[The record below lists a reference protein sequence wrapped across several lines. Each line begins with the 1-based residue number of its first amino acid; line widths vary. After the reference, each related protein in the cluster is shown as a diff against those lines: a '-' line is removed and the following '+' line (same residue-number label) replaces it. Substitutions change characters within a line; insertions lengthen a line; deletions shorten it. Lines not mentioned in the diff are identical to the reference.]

1 MTYHG
6 DEAFPALSDEQRARL
21 QACGSAQEV
30 ESGALLSGAGEAA
43 YDLILVDSGEAE
55 VVRAATARAA
65 EAVVAR
71 FGTGQFVGELSLLTG
86 QARLGMRV
94 FVTGASG
101 WIGSALV
108 PELIGAGHEVTGLA
122 RSDASAAALTGAGV
136 HRGDLDDPGGLRGA
150 AGASDGVI
158 HLAFS
163 ADMMRSGDF
172 QGAVDADRRAVEAL
186 GEALTGSDRPLVIA
200 SATVVLAPGRVGT
213 EQDEPGLDPAAAG
226 GPRARLATEPGGL
239 ARERHRNGVVDVRAE
254 QAEQAGLV
262 QGLHRAGEEAALS
275 FASRGVRSS
284 AVRLATTCHG
294 DGDHGF
300 LAALAGIARDT
311 GVSGFTGDGS
321 SRWTAVHRL
330 DAAHLF
336 RLALETAPAGSRLH
350 AVADE
355 GVPIRAIAEVIG
367 RHLDVPVVSV
377 PAGQASGHFGFLAG
391 FLAADNPVSSTLT
404 RELLGWQPAH
414 PGLIED
420 LDNGHYF
427 HGRPA

>member
-1 MTYHG
+1 MEVRH
-6 DEAFPALSDEQRARL
+6 AR
-21 QACGSAQEV
+21 
-30 ESGALLSGAGEAA
+30 
-43 YDLILVDSGEAE
+43 
-55 VVRAATARAA
+55 
-65 EAVVAR
+65 
-71 FGTGQFVGELSLLTG
+71 
-86 QARLGMRV
+86 

-122 RSDASAAALTGAGV
+122 RSDVSAAALTEAGARV

-150 AGASDGVI
+150 AGAADGVI
-158 HLAFS
+158 HLAFN
-163 ADMMRSGDF
+163 AGMLRSGHF

-200 SATVVLAPGRVGT
+200 SATVVLAPGRMGT
-213 EQDEPGLDPAAAG
+213 EQDAPGLDPPVTG
-226 GPRARLATEPGGL
+226 GPRARSATDPGGL

-254 QAEQAGLV
+254 QAEQAELV
-262 QGLHRAGEEAALS
+262 QGLHRAGEEDALS
-275 FASRGVRSS
+275 FASLGVRSS
-284 AVRLATTCHG
+284 AVRLGTTCHG

-300 LAALAGIARDT
+300 LAALVGIARDT

-336 RLALETAPAGSRLH
+336 RLALEKAPAGSRLH

-377 PAGQASGHFGFLAG
+377 PAGAAIGHFGFLAG

-420 LDNGHYF
+420 LDKGHYF
-427 HGRPA
+427 HSRSA

>member
-1 MTYHG
+1 M
-6 DEAFPALSDEQRARL
+6 R
-21 QACGSAQEV
+21 
-30 ESGALLSGAGEAA
+30 
-43 YDLILVDSGEAE
+43 IL
-55 VVRAATARAA
+55 
-65 EAVVAR
+65 
-71 FGTGQFVGELSLLTG
+71 
-86 QARLGMRV
+86 
-94 FVTGASG
+94 VTGASG

-108 PELIGAGHEVTGLA
+108 PELISAGHEVTGLA
-122 RSDASAAALTGAGV
+122 RSDASAAALTEAGVRV

-163 ADMMRSGDF
+163 VDMVRSGDF
-172 QGAVDADRRAVEAL
+172 QGAVDADRRAVEAM

-213 EQDEPGLDPAAAG
+213 EQDAPGLDPAAPGLDPAAG
-226 GPRARLATEPGGL
+226 GPGA
-239 ARERHRNGVVDVRAE
+239 
-254 QAEQAGLV
+254 
-262 QGLHRAGEEAALS
+262 LHAASEEVALS
-275 FASRGVRSS
+275 FASLGVRSS

-300 LAALAGIARDT
+300 LAALVGIARDK
-311 GVSGFTGDGS
+311 GVSGFIGDGS
-321 SRWTAVHRL
+321 QRWTAVHRL

-336 RLALETAPAGSRLH
+336 RLALEKAPAGSRLH

-377 PAGQASGHFGFLAG
+377 PAGEASGQFGFLAG
-391 FLAADNPVSSTLT
+391 FLAADNPASSTLT

-420 LDNGHYF
+420 LDKGHYF
-427 HGRPA
+427 HGW

>member
-1 MTYHG
+1 
-6 DEAFPALSDEQRARL
+6 
-21 QACGSAQEV
+21 
-30 ESGALLSGAGEAA
+30 
-43 YDLILVDSGEAE
+43 
-55 VVRAATARAA
+55 
-65 EAVVAR
+65 
-71 FGTGQFVGELSLLTG
+71 
-86 QARLGMRV
+86 MRV

-108 PELIGAGHEVTGLA
+108 PQLIGAGHEVTGLA
-122 RSDASAAALTGAGV
+122 RSDASAAALTQAGVRV
-136 HRGDLDDPGGLRGA
+136 HRGDLDDLDGLRGA

-158 HLAFS
+158 HLAFNVE
-163 ADMMRSGDF
+163 MVRSGDF

-213 EQDEPGLDPAAAG
+213 EQDAPGLDPAAVG

-239 ARERHRNGVVDVRAE
+239 ARARHRNGVVDVRAE
-254 QAEQAGLV
+254 QAEQAELV
-262 QGLHRAGEEAALS
+262 QGLHRAGEEVALS
-275 FASRGVRSS
+275 FASLGVRSS
-284 AVRLATTCHG
+284 VVRLATTCHG

-300 LAALAGIARDT
+300 LAALVGIARDT

-321 SRWTAVHRL
+321 SRWPAVHRL
-330 DAAHLF
+330 DAAHMF
-336 RLALETAPAGSRLH
+336 RLALEKAPTGSRLH

-367 RHLDVPVVSV
+367 RHLDFP
-377 PAGQASGHFGFLAG
+377 AG

-420 LDNGHYF
+420 LDKGHYF